1 MFIAVLFTIAM
12 IQKQP
17 KCPSTDEWMK
27 MWCISMSTHT
37 HTHTLEYYSVI
48 KKNEIF
54 PLRGHYAKS
63 NKSEKDTYYMISL
76 ICGI

>member
-1 MFIAVLFTIAM
+1 M
-12 IQKQP
+12 
-17 KCPSTDEWMK
+17 DEDVVY
-27 MWCISMSTHT
+27 IYVYTHTHTHT